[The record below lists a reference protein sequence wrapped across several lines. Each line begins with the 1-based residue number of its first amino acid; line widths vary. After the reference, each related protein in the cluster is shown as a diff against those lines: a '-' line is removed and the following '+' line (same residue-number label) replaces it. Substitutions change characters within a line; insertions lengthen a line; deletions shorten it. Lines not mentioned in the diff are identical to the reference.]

1 MTTLYHGTTREN
13 AEQIKA
19 CNILHGPVYF
29 SASFE
34 QAAEYALANDPDGV
48 VIAVEFNGELI
59 ADNES
64 CEWENADDALQ
75 NGAEVYTDSD
85 VVVTGAKY
93 THHEDYEIIN

>member
-13 AEQIKA
+13 AEQIKS
-19 CNILHGPVYF
+19 CGILLGPVYF

-48 VIAVEFNGELI
+48 VITVEFNGALS

-64 CEWENADDALQ
+64 CEWESAEDAIE

-85 VVVTGAKY
+85 IFVTDVKY